1 MDHGTTGISFS
12 ILSNK
17 REIIDNFK
25 IDRED
30 SKAARVS
37 AIDEID
43 KRVDIN
49 SIKLMGITY
58 AMGDGINEIQSLATV
73 NNCGI
78 LSINGAGKV
87 TGGGTSV
94 YLEIE
99 KSKIPSILIPG
110 LHKNSPSLDPLFK
123 AAYSHQASSEKVS
136 ISYCAYNK
144 TKWENMIIADISS
157 NSVNILIEDGKIRG
171 AIDACL
177 GAIGI
182 VHGPLDLEMIR
193 AIDEGKLTANE
204 AFSTAGAVKIA
215 NINTKVAYMK
225 NELLKNLVERDKKAK
240 LAIDTLVM
248 TVAMEIFALA
258 GIAKNKID
266 GIVLTGSLGSM
277 KNPIDFENEL
287 NKYLKDEF
295 PIKILSS
302 MSGSIGSA
310 LIARDVFNGTKN
322 ILGIGVGNMKY

>member
-12 ILSNK
+12 IMSNEG
-17 REIIDNFK
+17 EIIDSFK

-30 SKAARVS
+30 SKAGKVS
-37 AIDEID
+37 AIDEII
-43 KRVDIN
+43 KRVDIR

-58 AMGDGINEIQSLATV
+58 GMGDGLNYIQSLDTV
-73 NNCGI
+73 NKRGI

-94 YLEIE
+94 YSEIE
-99 KSKIPSILIPG
+99 NSKIPSILIPG
-110 LHKNSPSLDPLFK
+110 LHKNSPSLDRLFK
-123 AAYSHQASSEKVS
+123 AAYSHQGSSEKVS
-136 ISYCAYNK
+136 ISYYAYLK
-144 TKWENMIIADISS
+144 TKWKNMIIADISS
-157 NSVNILIEDGKIRG
+157 NSVNILVENGKIRG

-193 AIDEGKLTANE
+193 NIDEGKLTANE
-204 AFSTAGAVKIA
+204 AFSTAGAIKIA
-215 NINTKVAYMK
+215 DINTKVAYIK
-225 NELLKNLVERDKKAK
+225 DELLKKFVEGNNEVK

-248 TVAMEIFALA
+248 TVAMEIFGLI
-258 GIAKNKID
+258 GIAKNKIN

-277 KNPIDFENEL
+277 KSPIDFEKEL
-287 NKYLKDEF
+287 NKYLKNQF

-302 MSGSIGSA
+302 ESGSIGST
-310 LIARDVFNGTKN
+310 LIARDVYSGKKD
-322 ILGIGVGNMKY
+322 ILGIEVKNVKY